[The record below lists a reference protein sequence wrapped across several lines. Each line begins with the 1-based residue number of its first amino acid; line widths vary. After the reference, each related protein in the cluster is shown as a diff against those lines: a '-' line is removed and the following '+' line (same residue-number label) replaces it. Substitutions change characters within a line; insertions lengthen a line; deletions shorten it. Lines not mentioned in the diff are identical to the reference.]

1 MPVRYVHLVRHGH
14 PLVDHDHA
22 ASDWHLD
29 PGAAGRV
36 RALAA
41 SARLPSR
48 ATWFTS
54 PEPKARET
62 AQLLTDRE
70 VSVVPGLRE
79 QVRLHVGRIADF
91 PAVLDAAFAEPR
103 RPAYDG
109 WEALDATRARA
120 ARTVRD
126 LLREHP
132 RGDVVLVGHGTYL
145 ALVVEELTGHPADRS
160 SVNALGMP
168 DVVSIRMGSDDSAR
182 ALVPRQMLLVAAAVV
197 VLELLVTRVADQA
210 GIAVLG
216 AVTIAGAV
224 TVPRRT
230 RDLGVSLLVGVL
242 LAVFVVLGLDTFL
255 PRLEH

>member
-1 MPVRYVHLVRHGH
+1 MAVRYVHLVRHGH
-14 PLVDHDHA
+14 PVVNHEHA

-29 PGAAGRV
+29 PGAVGAV
-36 RALAA
+36 RSLAS

-48 ATWFTS
+48 ATWFSS

-62 AQLLTDRE
+62 ARLLTGRE
-70 VSVVPGLRE
+70 VTVVPGLRE

-91 PAVLDAAFAEPR
+91 PAVLDAAFAQPQ

-132 RGDVVLVGHGTYL
+132 RGDIVLVGHGTYL
-145 ALVVEELTGHPADRS
+145 ALVIEELTGAPADRS
-160 SVNALGMP
+160 SVNAMGMP
-168 DVVSIRMGSDDSAR
+168 DVMSIRMGSDETAR
-182 ALVPRQMLLVAAAVV
+182 ALVPHQMLLVAAAVV
-197 VLELLVTRVADQA
+197 VLELVVTLVTDRA

-216 AVTIAGAV
+216 ALVIAGSA

-230 RDLGVSLLVGVL
+230 RDLGVSLLAGVL
-242 LAVFVVLGLDTFL
+242 LAVFVVLSLDTFL
-255 PRLEH
+255 PRLKN